1 VFLKGISYSFLS
13 LLIFVNEAWAANRID
28 IQSAIAEA
36 MGRNPYYQRLQSA
49 AEEASWKPWGA
60 LSGHIPKLSV
70 MATHNFDLKYQVFN
84 FNFNGSTLIVPGV
97 YPISLLDLH
106 AEWTVFDGLQ
116 TLSAYSA
123 ANRAAEAAH
132 LELSYG
138 ALKVEE
144 EVRLRFYKAIA
155 ALALAGVA
163 QQNLTTLQDH
173 LDRMQVRLKG
183 GSATRFDILRIKVQ
197 LEEAYPEKLSADDNV
212 ILTREALSEAMG
224 LEKDD
229 RLLNGPL
236 PIPDERS
243 LLGEG
248 KLEIAKRADVQAL
261 NKKAEAADK
270 EYLASLGSWFPKVTL
285 VADKQYYNN
294 ASYGLTDP
302 YSDAYSVGVLL
313 TWNLFDGG
321 ESIARQRESFHR
333 GAQAEAMARAAVLKA
348 PVEVE
353 TWRRRF
359 LYNVS
364 LYRAR
369 VRAIEAAEESVR
381 LAKLGQDAGTRTN
394 SDVLDAEL
402 DLFRA
407 RAGTVK
413 AQLDAAE
420 ALINLELSLGRKI

>member
-1 VFLKGISYSFLS
+1 
-13 LLIFVNEAWAANRID
+13 
-28 IQSAIAEA
+28 
-36 MGRNPYYQRLQSA
+36 M
-49 AEEASWKPWGA
+49 
-60 LSGHIPKLSV
+60 
-70 MATHNFDLKYQVFN
+70 
-84 FNFNGSTLIVPGV
+84 VPGI
-97 YPISLLDLH
+97 YPITMVDFH

-116 TLSAYSA
+116 TIESYSA
-123 ANRAAEAAH
+123 ASKASEAAD

-138 ALKVEE
+138 SLKLEE
-144 EVRLRFYKAIA
+144 EVRLRFYQSVA
-155 ALALAGVA
+155 AQALAGVA

-197 LEEAYPEKLSADDNV
+197 LEEAVPEKLSADDNV
-212 ILTREALSEAMG
+212 ILTRATLTQAMG
-224 LEKDD
+224 LDKDD
-229 RLLNGPL
+229 RLLSGPL
-236 PIPDERS
+236 PIPDEKS

-248 KLEIAKRADVQAL
+248 KLEIAKRGDIQAL
-261 NKKAEAADK
+261 HKQADAADNR
-270 EYLASLGSWFPKVTL
+270 YLASLGNWFPKITL

-294 ASYGLTDP
+294 ATYGFTDP
-302 YSDAYSVGVLL
+302 YGDAYSVGVLL

-321 ESIARQRESFHR
+321 ASIARQKESFQQQV
-333 GAQAEAMARAAVLKA
+333 QAEAMARAAALKA
-348 PVEVE
+348 PVEVD

-359 LYNVS
+359 LTNVS

-407 RAGTVK
+407 RAGTVR